1 MTDRSPAREMSV
13 WEALTSAPARR
24 PTARGLLEADVAIIG
39 GGVAGLSTAL
49 HLSERGMGVALVEA
63 QSFGAGATGASA
75 GVVAPQLTKTTPDAV
90 RKKLGEERSSRLLRL
105 IAESGTHLFDLVARH
120 HIDCAAV
127 PAGFIAPRMGANSL
141 TVLQDVVRQ
150 WAPIRTDLRIADM
163 EEVTAL
169 TGCRGYR
176 AALVDPTGGGID
188 PLALARGLADRAEA
202 LGARLYEGTPALQLG
217 RAPGGWKIVLPD
229 GEIVTRRVIV
239 AANASNGGI
248 HRALRGTMLPLPV
261 VEVATEPLPAAMRA
275 RILPGN
281 QALTDL
287 ELDVFSIRYT
297 IDGRL
302 VTAFPSSNGG
312 LPEELEE
319 KINRRLEETLVVH
332 QPLRIDYAWLGQAA
346 VNADLIPRIV
356 RLDEGLL
363 AVQACNGRGLG
374 INTILGRELAAYLLG
389 DRKLAQLPIADARPI
404 SGFLLARHI
413 PRMLLATALFA
424 KQLRRRLGMA

>member
-1 MTDRSPAREMSV
+1 MTKDAPAREMSV
-13 WEALTSAPARR
+13 WEALSPAPARR
-24 PTARGLLEADVAIIG
+24 PAARGSLEADVAIIG

-49 HLSERGMGVALVEA
+49 HLAERGMGVALVEA

-75 GVVAPQLTKTTPDAV
+75 GVVAPQLTKTTPDTV
-90 RKKLGEERSSRLLRL
+90 RKKLGEERSSLLLRL
-105 IAESGTHLFDLVARH
+105 IADSGSHLFDLVDRH
-120 HIDCAAV
+120 RIDCAAV

-150 WAPIRTDLRIADM
+150 WAPIRSDLRVADL
-163 EEVTAL
+163 EEVIAL

-176 AALVDPTGGGID
+176 AAVVDPTGGGVD

-202 LGARLYEGTPALQLG
+202 LGARLYEGTPALRLG
-217 RAPGGWKIVLPD
+217 RAPGGWKISLPD
-229 GEIVTRRVIV
+229 GEIVARRVIV

-248 HRALRGTMLPLPV
+248 HKALSGTMLPLPV

-281 QALTDL
+281 EALTDL

-297 IDGRL
+297 ADGRL

-312 LPEELEE
+312 LPDDLAE
-319 KINRRLEETLVVH
+319 KINRRLAETLVGY
-332 QPLRIDYAWLGQAA
+332 QPLKIDFVWLGQAA
-346 VNADLIPRIV
+346 VNTDLIPRIV

-389 DRKLAQLPIADARPI
+389 ERKLAQLPVADARRV
-404 SGFLLARHI
+404 SGFLFARHV
-413 PRMLLATALFA
+413 PRLLLTTALFA
-424 KQLRRRLGMA
+424 KQLRRRLGIA